1 MKELIVIILALDVIA
16 EVFLIRRLRKEIYNA
31 EERAMTH
38 FKRAN
43 KFKKQLKET
52 AKEYD
57 EQAQILLDNASELR
71 NENEELGIF
80 KYNVTKILESN
91 DFTHNKVDKIKELI
105 SDCESEN

>member
-1 MKELIVIILALDVIA
+1 MKELVLVILALDVIT
-16 EVFLIRRLRKEIYNA
+16 EIFYIRRLAKERDDA

-43 KFKKQLKET
+43 KFEKKLKEIS
-52 AKEYD
+52 KEYD

-71 NENEELGIF
+71 SENEELGIF

-91 DFTHNKVDKIKELI
+91 DFTYDQIDKIKELVRPQ
-105 SDCESEN
+105 NQN

>member
-1 MKELIVIILALDVIA
+1 MKELILIILTLDVIA
-16 EVFLIRRLRKEIYNA
+16 EVFLIRSLRKQRDNA
-31 EERAMTH
+31 EERALTH
-38 FKRAN
+38 FKRAK
-43 KFKKQLKET
+43 KFEKQLQEI

-91 DFTHNKVDKIKELI
+91 DFTYDKVDKIKELI
-105 SDCESEN
+105 SDHQSEN